1 MAVIY
6 FISGKA
12 RHGKDTVGLY
22 LKEFYEMDN
31 KKVITCAYANY
42 LKEYAKKISD
52 WDGNEDTKP
61 RGLLQKLGSVIREE
75 LNLGDML
82 TDRLNYDILIYSK
95 FADVIIVT
103 DVRLKKEI
111 EAIKRNFPNSISIN
125 VNRINFDNGLT
136 LEQKNNI
143 TEIDLDDYDEYDYK
157 IINTTLPLL
166 KSQVKEIYEEVNNN
180 EIHE

>member
-103 DVRLKKEI
+103 DDRGDKE
-111 EAIKRNFPNSISIN
+111 EFS
-125 VNRINFDNGLT
+125 
-136 LEQKNNI
+136 
-143 TEIDLDDYDEYDYK
+143 
-157 IINTTLPLL
+157 
-166 KSQVKEIYEEVNNN
+166 
-180 EIHE
+180 